1 MNNIFFQSFEGN
13 DDLRK
18 KIDKIISESKSI
30 LRKPSVDLIEST
42 NDEENEELVGTEY
55 INQETIMLKQKQ
67 KELDQKGTIIE
78 KQLRSI
84 MRTTNDEQGNEI
96 SEKEKKLE
104 DKLLK
109 EWFLLVNERD
119 VLLHQQQELEIL

>member
-1 MNNIFFQSFEGN
+1 M
-13 DDLRK
+13 RK
-18 KIDKIISESKSI
+18 KIDKIISDSKSI
-30 LRKPSVDLIEST
+30 LRKPSVDLIDST
-42 NDEENEELVGTEY
+42 NPFEEKDEELVGTEY
-55 INQETIMLKQKQ
+55 INQEIIILKQRQ
-67 KELDQKGTIIE
+67 EELDEKGIIIE

-84 MRTTNDEQGNEI
+84 MKKTNDEEQGNKI